1 MKSTL
6 SIQTAFLIP
15 AAIGALVLGTAAPTH
30 ASEQALSQGLQVYWY
45 DSIGSQSSLSGVD
58 WSTPDRMTRADIVN
72 WQSTSAP
79 WEPGAPH
86 DYFAVR
92 VVGTVRAHADGVYR
106 FRLGSDDGSRLYIN
120 DHVIVDNDG
129 LHGMQYREGT
139 VELEAGYH
147 PLEILFFERT
157 GTAGLHLEWRPPG
170 QSSWA
175 TVPATAFADLDA
187 KIEVDW
193 YYTDHAINRLEDI
206 DWANP
211 DLTTSEVQINWP
223 NRSGSGFLPDSPD
236 ERFAL
241 RAKTRL
247 IVPESGLYRFE
258 LGSDDGSRL
267 RISGQTIIEQN
278 RLQSFRWEAAEVYL
292 TEGATDLEVLFF
304 ENTGYAGLVLM
315 WQKPSETTPTVIPSE
330 AFQSPAGTAKPRITR
345 WTEQPRLRTEREPLD

>member
-1 MKSTL
+1 MNSTL
-6 SIQTAFLIP
+6 SIRTPFLIL
-15 AAIGALVLGTAAPTH
+15 AAIGAFVLGTGAPIH
-30 ASEQALSQGLQVYWY
+30 ASEQSPSQGLQVYWY
-45 DSIGSQSSLSGVD
+45 DDIGNQSSLSGVD
-58 WSTPDRMTRADIVN
+58 WSTPDRMTRADFVN

-86 DYFAVR
+86 NYFAVR
-92 VVGTVRAHADGVYR
+92 IVGTVRAHTNGEYR

-120 DHVIVDNDG
+120 DQIIVDNDG
-129 LHGMQYREGT
+129 LHSMQYREGT
-139 VELEAGYH
+139 VALEAGYH

-157 GTAGLHLEWRPPG
+157 GSAGLHLEWRPPG

-193 YYTDHAINRLEDI
+193 YYENRQIRRFEDI

-211 DLTTSEVQINWP
+211 DLTTNETQINWP

-241 RAKTRL
+241 RARTRL
-247 IVPESGLYRFE
+247 VVPESGLYRFE

-267 RISGQTIIEQN
+267 RIGGETIIDQN
-278 RLQSFRWEAAEVYL
+278 RLQSFRWETREVYL
-292 TEGATDLEVLFF
+292 TEGVRDLEVLFF
-304 ENTGYAGLVLM
+304 ENTGHAGLVLM
-315 WQKPSETTPTVIPSE
+315 WQGPSDSSPTVIPSE
-330 AFQSPAGTAKPRITR
+330 SFQSPAGTAKPRITR